1 MAIDNQQKLDQTHSQ
16 LNVKESWLFTHIA
29 STLLNTPVSMKGRKG
44 ETSLAVELAWLPEN
58 FASVRNVIAENTAV
72 QKNLVAAI
80 AALAKGEKFDEA
92 KLLAGVQAAAQAGV
106 KAAIDSIETTT
117 TVNVKESK

>member
-1 MAIDNQQKLDQTHSQ
+1 MSEPTNIQKLKQSWSQ
-16 LNVKESWLFTHIA
+16 LNDKNSWLFTHMA
-29 STLLNTPVSMKGRKG
+29 DTLLNRPVGMKGRKG
-44 ETSLAVELAWLPEN
+44 DTSLAVELAWLPEN

-117 TVNVKESK
+117 TVNMKEK